1 MFFKLFL
8 IVLSS
13 FIFSCNGWRIG
24 ETSEGASPYNLAASV
39 TEECRAVEYTQTFVS
54 YFNQEVFAVSED
66 LKHQEEQI
74 DKAFSCVEETLTQ
87 ITSEIRGEQTDSL
100 SKSELRALLSDP
112 SIQKL
117 FKDKGFKNVEVFI
130 NNLQDPGYFDRFV
143 EIKNFVIDVISH
155 FSSDLSSEKVCGGK
169 RDRFYKWE
177 VKVFIAF
184 LDIFK
189 DWMKDVNIISEIV
202 YSHLIENILLETG
215 SNATYS
221 YFGPFYSEG
230 KYKVRKSFFSNLDH
244 SVKYFRPALS
254 KGFVN
259 QSPNLAVYFSN
270 PLPLPSESF
279 LSQVS
284 WDYFSLQ
291 SQQARQQ
298 KAQARQFA
306 QAVSIIIENNKVNK
320 SGFLTKSDIQFLVMN
335 ASIANALFNAYDSDQ
350 DFQVTR
356 EEFYKGTSCLED
368 FLLPLFKDNKEA
380 FHYFIEFQKSLKEKK
395 NLPEFWFDQLVG
407 DEGFSLSRDDVFK
420 LSAVLFSAF
429 FPYSLIEKDAK
440 IDKKNLLLAL
450 KQLEKQSSKSKQVE
464 TSSPND

>member
-100 SKSELRALLSDP
+100 SKSELKALLSDP

-155 FSSDLSSEKVCGGK
+155 FSSDLSSEKVCGSK

-177 VKVFIAF
+177 IEVFIAF

-230 KYKVRKSFFSNLDH
+230 KYKVRKSLFSVSDH
-244 SVKYFRPALS
+244 NVKYFRPALS
-254 KGFVN
+254 KGFAN
-259 QSPNLAVYFSN
+259 QAPDLSN
-270 PLPLPSESF
+270 YLSESISLPEEAF
-279 LSQVS
+279 LGQVS
-284 WDYFSLQ
+284 WNYFSLE
-291 SQQARQQ
+291 SQLARQR
-298 KAQARQFA
+298 KAKARQFA
-306 QAVSIIIENNKVNK
+306 QAVSIIIDNNRVNK
-320 SGFLTKSDIQFLVMN
+320 SGFLAKSDIQFLVMN
-335 ASIANALFNAYDSDQ
+335 ASVTNTLFNAYDSDQ
-350 DFQVTR
+350 DSQVTR
-356 EEFYKGTSCLED
+356 EEFYQGTACLED
-368 FLLPLFKDNKEA
+368 FLLPLFEGNKEA

-395 NLPEFWFDQLVG
+395 NLPEFWFDKLVG
-407 DEGFSLSRDDVFK
+407 EEGFSLSRDDVFK

-429 FPYSLIEKDAK
+429 PPYSLIEKDAK
-440 IDKKNLLLAL
+440 TEKENLLLAL
-450 KQLEKQSSKSKQVE
+450 KQIEEQSIKSKTV
-464 TSSPND
+464 TPPSPAD